1 MEPWVRPWTGSFAK
15 GGEAV
20 RNPRGHISG
29 GKAAEEIIP
38 DKLFF
43 KIGEVAEITRTKPH
57 VLRYW
62 ESEFKVLKPVKNT
75 SGQRVYRR
83 KDVEMVLE
91 IKRLLYDEQYTIAG
105 AKKKLSSR
113 RGSRKTAEPPREEGA
128 AAPHTERTR
137 LMRLLDEIEGD
148 LRSILTLLGRP
159 PEGPT

>member
-1 MEPWVRPWTGSFAK
+1 LEPRVRSWTGSFAEW
-15 GGEAV
+15 GEAV
-20 RNPRGHISG
+20 RSPRGNISE

-43 KIGEVAEITRTKPH
+43 KIGEVAEISGTKPH

-83 KDVEMVLE
+83 KDVEQVLE

-105 AKKKLSSR
+105 AKKKLSAR
-113 RGSRKTAEPPREEGA
+113 RGSRKAAEPPRGEGA
-128 AAPHTERTR
+128 AVPDSERAR
-137 LMRLLDEIEGD
+137 LISLLDEIEGG
-148 LRSILTLLGRP
+148 LHSILTLLEP
-159 PEGPT
+159 PPQGPP